1 MKTKFLD
8 FRNFYLNLNLSR
20 EYVCDFLGVNKS
32 TIYRW
37 EQENRAPLYAI
48 RAIQLLEPGTS
59 IKDLQGWE
67 RWKVTEQGTISPRG
81 HCYFLD
87 EIEPPLILA
96 KGSIKGRQSRSS
108 ARFSRFGAPHARRL
122 RAG

>member
-1 MKTKFLD
+1 MKILD
-8 FRNFYLNLNLSR
+8 FRDFYLNLNLSR
-20 EYVCDFLGVNKS
+20 DYVCEYLGVNKS

-37 EQENRAPLYAI
+37 ESQNRAPLCAI
-48 RAIQLLEPGTS
+48 RALERIEPGTS

-67 RWKVTEQGTISPRG
+67 HWKVTEQGIISPRG

-87 EIEPPLILA
+87 EIEPPLLLT

-108 ARFSRFGAPHARRL
+108 ARFSRFGAPHARWL
-122 RAG
+122 RAV